1 MRWWILISLIA
12 ILWGCQST
20 TTESGVSI
28 EEPESDTLVIT
39 EPELIFGFPKDS
51 FLIFEATMGR
61 NDFLSTILEQHRVD
75 YNTVLAISEAS
86 KPVFDV
92 RKFQAGKSYCVLSS
106 KDSIGQCFIY
116 EPNALEY
123 VVYDFRKKDTVTVY
137 REERPITL
145 REKSASGT
153 ITSSLYQSMEEA
165 GASPL
170 LALRMSE
177 VYAWSIDFYRI
188 QKNDK
193 FKVIYDEKIVDGEV
207 VGVGDI
213 KAAWFEHFGEAYFAF
228 WFEKGE
234 QADFFDEQAN
244 SLRKAFLKA
253 PVKFSTITSRYTMNR
268 FHPVLKRNKPH
279 LGTDYA
285 APTGT
290 PIMTTGDGVVIEAGY
305 TRGNGNYV
313 KVRHNGTY
321 TTQYLHMTG
330 FAKGIKKGARVR
342 QGQTIGYVGATGLAT
357 GPHVC
362 YRFWKNGAQVDPFRE
377 KIPPSEPVKPD
388 YLALFDSV
396 RQQWMD
402 KLEQLPIHSS
412 LSAL

>member
-1 MRWWILISLIA
+1 MD
-12 ILWGCQST
+12 T
-20 TTESGVSI
+20 VVI
-28 EEPESDTLVIT
+28 EEPQLV
-39 EPELIFGFPKDS
+39 FGFPKDS
-51 FLIFEATMGR
+51 FLVTEATLGR
-61 NDFLSTILEQHRVD
+61 NDFLSTVLANHRVD
-75 YNTVLAISEAS
+75 YTTIHNISEAS

-92 RKFQAGKSYCVLSS
+92 RKFQAGKSYCVLSD
-106 KDSIGQCFIY
+106 KDSVAKCFIY
-116 EPNALEY
+116 EPSALEY
-123 VVYDFRKKDTVTVY
+123 IVYDFRQADSVHVY
-137 REERPITL
+137 REQRPVEYRER
-145 REKSASGT
+145 SAAGV
-153 ITSSLYQSMEEA
+153 ITSSLYESMEEA
-165 GASPL
+165 GASPV

-193 FKVIYDEKIVDGEV
+193 FKVIYDEKVVDGEV

-213 KAAWFEHFGEAYFAF
+213 KAAWFEHFGDPYYAF
-228 WFEKGE
+228 WFEKGD
-234 QADFFDEQAN
+234 QADFFDDEAN

-290 PIMTTGDGVVIEAGY
+290 PIMTTGDGVVIAAGY

-321 TTQYLHMTG
+321 TTQYLHMSR
-330 FAKGIKKGARVR
+330 FAKGIKKGKRVR
-342 QGQTIGYVGATGLAT
+342 QGETIGYVGATGLAT

-362 YRFWKNGAQVDPFRE
+362 YRFWKHGKQVDPFKE
-377 KIPPSEPVKPD
+377 KIPPSEPVK
-388 YLALFDSV
+388 AENKAAFDSV
-396 RQQWMD
+396 RQHWME
-402 KLEQLPIHSS
+402 K
-412 LSAL
+412 LSAITLSSPLSQQATR

>member
-1 MRWWILISLIA
+1 MRWWIFVCIA
-12 ILWGCQST
+12 VFWASCQSAAPADDKADST
-20 TTESGVSI
+20 QET
-28 EEPESDTLVIT
+28 DTLIIT
-39 EPELIFGFPKDS
+39 EPELVFGFPKDS
-51 FLIFEATMGR
+51 FMVHEATMGR
-61 NDFLSTILEQHRVD
+61 NDFLSTILEQHKVD

-123 VVYDFRKKDTVTVY
+123 VVYDFRNKDSVTVY
-137 REERPITL
+137 LEERPIEL
-145 REKSASGT
+145 RERSASGT

-193 FKVIYDEKIVDGEV
+193 FKVIYDEKVVDGEV

-213 KAAWFEHFGEAYFAF
+213 KAAWFEHFGDDYYAF
-228 WFEKGE
+228 WFEKGD
-234 QADFFDEQAN
+234 QADFFDEEAN

-330 FAKGIKKGARVR
+330 FAKGIKKGVRVR
-342 QGQTIGYVGATGLAT
+342 QGQTIGYVGSTGLAT

-362 YRFWKNGAQVDPFRE
+362 YRFWKNGSQVDPFKE
-377 KIPPSEPVKPD
+377 KIPPSEPVK
-388 YLALFDSV
+388 AENKVAFDSV
-396 RQQWMD
+396 RAYWMQA
-402 KLEQLPIHSS
+402 LNQVNIHTE
-412 LSAL
+412 LSAR